1 MPLPHPPP
9 QSNRRMMIRQQLS
22 FPPHP
27 LLLKNEPLEQQDN
40 KRIIQIIELHPHPLS
55 LHPQFVAAKSL
66 ISDLQKFNIYSI
78 DYVKAL
84 QMVPIYFLFFKHNL
98 EFVLTSKAVKDKLNK
113 SIIVYNYSEMEGH
126 I

>member
-1 MPLPHPPP
+1 MPLPHPP
-9 QSNRRMMIRQQLS
+9 QSNRRIMIRQQLS
-22 FPPHP
+22 FPPHPPPHP

-78 DYVKAL
+78 DYVKVR
-84 QMVPIYFLFFKHNL
+84 QMVPIYFFNFY
-98 EFVLTSKAVKDKLNK
+98 
-113 SIIVYNYSEMEGH
+113 I
-126 I
+126 